1 MNRKE
6 QRDWVFKLIF
16 ENQISEIS
24 DIKESFKLHE
34 LDLDEDSFVYKSL
47 EALINN
53 KERIEDLLLKQI
65 GDSQFKRLSKV
76 DKSILY
82 LSLNE
87 MFNLDIPVSVSINE
101 AVNLSKDYSNKDSYK
116 FVNSVLG
123 NITRKEK

>member
-16 ENQISEIS
+16 EDQISEVS

-34 LDLDEDSFVYKSL
+34 LDLDEDSFVYNSL
-47 EALINN
+47 KTLVNNNKKLKDLLIN
-53 KERIEDLLLKQI
+53 QV
-65 GDSQFKRLSKV
+65 GDSQFKRISKV
-76 DKSILY
+76 DRSILY

-87 MFNLDIPVSVSINE
+87 IFNLDIPVSVSINE

>member
-16 ENQISEIS
+16 EDQISEIS
-24 DIKESFKLHE
+24 DIKESFKLHD
-34 LDLDEDSFVYKSL
+34 LDLDEDSFVYNSL
-47 EALINN
+47 KTLVNNNKKLKDLLIN
-53 KERIEDLLLKQI
+53 QV
-65 GDSQFKRLSKV
+65 GDSQFKRISKV
-76 DKSILY
+76 DRSILY

-87 MFNLDIPVSVSINE
+87 IFNLDIPVSVSINE

>member
-16 ENQISEIS
+16 EDQISEIS

-34 LDLDEDSFVYKSL
+34 LDLDEDSFVYNSL
-47 EALINN
+47 KTLVNNNKKLKDLLIN
-53 KERIEDLLLKQI
+53 QV
-65 GDSQFKRLSKV
+65 GDSQFKRISKV
-76 DKSILY
+76 DRSILY

-87 MFNLDIPVSVSINE
+87 IFNLDIPVSVSINE

>member
-16 ENQISEIS
+16 EDQISEVS
-24 DIKESFKLHE
+24 DIKESFKLHD
-34 LDLDEDSFVYKSL
+34 LDLDEDSFVYNSL
-47 EALINN
+47 KTLVNNNKKLKDLLIN
-53 KERIEDLLLKQI
+53 QV
-65 GDSQFKRLSKV
+65 GDSQFKRISKV
-76 DKSILY
+76 DRSILY

-87 MFNLDIPVSVSINE
+87 IFNLDIPVSVSINE